1 VFEMPNTDPPLT
13 SRQAILRR
21 IAEADG
27 AIAAL
32 GVPIFHGIY
41 AGITPVPAQVEEAV
55 VAWRSLFPRVVGL
68 KMFAGNSTGNMGITG
83 RDRQA
88 GIYALLA
95 RLGYTGVLAVHAEK
109 EELFLR
115 RPDGGADWDP
125 AVPSSHARARPPEAE
140 VESVR
145 DQLDCARAAGFR
157 GTLHIVHVSVPAA
170 LDLIRAARAEGLAV
184 TAAVTP
190 HHALLDAAAMDR
202 PGGLALKTNPPL
214 RPSPMPKLMLER
226 LLAGEIDWIETDH
239 APHTLVDKT
248 QGYASGIPCLPFY
261 PRFIGYLR
269 ARGMGDELMGRVT
282 HDAITA
288 AFRLEIPDRRRTPE
302 GGLAGEYELDP
313 FSGWSGGEEGA
324 GSR

>member
-13 SRQAILRR
+13 NRQAILRR
-21 IAEADG
+21 IDDADR
-27 AIAAL
+27 AVAAL
-32 GVPIFHGIY
+32 GVPIFHGLY

-55 VAWRSLFPRVVGL
+55 GLWRSLFPRVVGL
-68 KMFAGNSTGNMGITG
+68 KMFAGRSTGNMGIPG

-88 GIYALLA
+88 GIYGLLA

-115 RPDGGADWDP
+115 RPDGAAAWDP

-170 LDLIRAARAEGLAV
+170 LDLIRAARAQGLAV

-190 HHALLDAAAMDR
+190 HHALLDATAMDR
-202 PGGLALKTNPPL
+202 PGGFVLKTNPPL
-214 RPSPMPKLMLER
+214 RPAPMPRVMLDR

-239 APHTLVDKT
+239 APHTLADKT
-248 QGYASGIPCLPFY
+248 AGHASGIPCLPFY
-261 PRFIGYLR
+261 PRFIRCLR
-269 ARGMGDELMGRVT
+269 RRGMGDALMARVT
-282 HDAITA
+282 HEAITG
-288 AFRLEIPDRRRTPE
+288 AFGLQIPDRRRTPE
-302 GGLAGEYELDP
+302 EDLAGEYELDP
-313 FSGWSGGEEGA
+313 FSGWSGGEEA
-324 GSR
+324 GR